1 MTPERKA
8 ALNAHLNDVN
18 EACERLPAEPML
30 NREQFR
36 ETLCHAQEALAAA
49 EDIVLG
55 SSLTLDLAMFL
66 MARIQLAATN
76 LNTAVAAYRAS
87 WSST

>member
-1 MTPERKA
+1 M
-8 ALNAHLNDVN
+8 NAHLNDVN
-18 EACERLPAEPML
+18 EACERLPADPPL

-49 EDIVLG
+49 EDIILG

-66 MARIQLAATN
+66 MARIHLAALN
-76 LNTAVAAYRAS
+76 LNTAVIAYRAS
-87 WSST
+87 WAST